1 LKVLEFKSCKVKA
14 LKMKMV
20 LESPLKNPGVLIV
33 GFGKF

>member
-1 LKVLEFKSCKVKA
+1 MS
-14 LKMKMV
+14 LKMKMA